1 MAGHWERAIVI
12 EQFSTSRVCADQRLS
27 YWNELMAETYS
38 GLVVDPRQPHFR
50 AQMSRWYLGDLTMIC
65 PRSSAVSVTRMPSR
79 GRVVE
84 DMVILHIVQSGLCSL
99 RQRGSEV
106 VLKPGDMV
114 VCSSVENYQL
124 ETDGDHQVLVVELP
138 RQAIV
143 QCNPQ
148 LDDRIATRISGHHA
162 ATRLLYSY
170 LLSLWREGAANFDEA
185 MGDAYACILKEMFA
199 RSLDIASEADVQSG
213 GALFKRMQGIVEAQL
228 ADCALS
234 PAALANELG
243 VSLRTLQSAAAEMG
257 TTPTAY
263 ITDRRL
269 TRSSER
275 LVLDQHL
282 SVTQIAYDCGFS
294 DSAYF
299 SRRFHG
305 RFGVSPKQYRARH

>member
-1 MAGHWERAIVI
+1 MMI
-12 EQFSTSRVCADQRLS
+12 EQFSTSRVGADERLN

-38 GLVVDPRQPHFR
+38 GLVVDPRHPQFR

-65 PRSSAVSVTRMPSR
+65 PKSSAVSVLRKPNRSR
-79 GRVVE
+79 LSE

-99 RQRGSEV
+99 RQRNALV
-106 VLKPGDMV
+106 TLKPGDMV
-114 VCSSVENYQL
+114 VCSSVEEYCL

-138 RQAIV
+138 RQAIADR
-143 QCNPQ
+143 NPH
-148 LDDRIATRISGHHA
+148 LDDRIATLISGEHA

-185 MGDAYACILKEMFA
+185 MADAYAGILKEMFA
-199 RSLDIASEADVQSG
+199 RSLDISAESG
-213 GALFKRMQGIVEAQL
+213 TISRGALVKRMQGIVEARL
-228 ADCALS
+228 DDCALT
-234 PAALANELG
+234 PASLADELG
-243 VSLRTLQSAAAEMG
+243 VSLRTLQNATAEMG

-269 TRSSER
+269 TKSAQR
-275 LVLDQHL
+275 LVIDQHL
-282 SVTQIAYDCGFS
+282 SVTQIAYACGFS

-299 SRRFHG
+299 SRRFHA